1 MIKTGAQNGHTVF
14 FVFILILIIIIIIIF
29 KR

>member
-14 FVFILILIIIIIIIF
+14 FVFIFILIIIIIIIF

>member
-1 MIKTGAQNGHTVF
+1 MIKTGTQNGHTVF

>member
-14 FVFILILIIIIIIIF
+14 FVLILILIIIIIIIF

>member
-14 FVFILILIIIIIIIF
+14 FVLILILIIIIIIF